1 MRRDS
6 FSIRGLMIVIVI
18 LALAFTGL
26 RTPSRIWANAWFTL
40 ALLGVTIAIPAAVA
54 SVGDRRAFWVGFAVC
69 GWVYFVFT
77 LAPWVDKEASHQLL
91 TTTILDV
98 ASSYIV
104 DNQYLIKNALAVQ
117 AINQGIP
124 APTPTPWQDW
134 NLPELPAARD
144 LGPGLCA
151 AAQLLPLPADRSLGL
166 LPPDRGR
173 RGRDLPLS
181 PRLTPAFSRRL
192 HRDADLCQ
200 GGLTAKSAL
209 PESST
214 YPARSLSLADSR
226 PKTMK

>member
-1 MRRDS
+1 
-6 FSIRGLMIVIVI
+6 MIVIVI

-54 SVGDRRAFWVGFAVC
+54 IRRRSPRVLGGVRRVWVG
-69 GWVYFVFT
+69 
-77 LAPWVDKEASHQLL
+77 LLRLHPAPWVDKEASHQLL

-134 NLPELPAARD
+134 NLPNFQPRETWG
-144 LGPGLCA
+144 LGYV
-151 AAQLLPLPADRSLGL
+151 
-166 LPPDRGR
+166 
-173 RGRDLPLS
+173 
-181 PRLTPAFSRRL
+181 RL
-192 HRDADLCQ
+192 HSSFLFLRIGHSAFCLLIAVA
-200 GGLTAKSAL
+200 GGEISRYLHASRQ
-209 PESST
+209 
-214 YPARSLSLADSR
+214 RSQAVTS
-226 PKTMK
+226 